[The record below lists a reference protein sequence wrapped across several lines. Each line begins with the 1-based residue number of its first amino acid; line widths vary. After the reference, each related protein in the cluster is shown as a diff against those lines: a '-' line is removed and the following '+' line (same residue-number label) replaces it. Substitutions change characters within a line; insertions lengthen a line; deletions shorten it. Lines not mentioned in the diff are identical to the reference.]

1 MAPRYDLILRGGLLV
16 DGSGVPGR
24 RADLA
29 VQGERIAAIGGLDD
43 ATGRREIDV
52 SGLAVAPGFIDTH
65 THDDAEV
72 LLRPAMQAKVSQGV
86 TSVIVGNCGI
96 SAAPA
101 SRAAELMGS
110 ASASRPGGFER
121 FADYL
126 DALRDQPSAVNVGAL
141 VGHSSL
147 RARVMEDLAR
157 PASDTEIGA
166 MQSLLAEALAAGAL
180 GASTGTFYPPAR
192 AATTDEIIRV
202 CEPLRAARC
211 IYATH
216 MRDEADGVLASIEE
230 TGAIGRAL
238 GIPVVISHHKCAGV
252 RNHGRSRET
261 LAAIDAM
268 ASTQAVSMDVYPY
281 DASSTMLRADR
292 VLLSQRTLIT
302 HCARYPEVV
311 GRDARELASERVCTI
326 EALCAELHP
335 AGAIYFML
343 SEDDVR
349 RILDHDLTMIGSDGV
364 NDQPRPH
371 PRLWGTFPRVLGRYA
386 RDLGLMPLGRAIH
399 KMTGLPAR
407 RFGLHQRGMLRAGWF
422 ADLAVFDPATVIDN
436 ATYEHP
442 TRPAS
447 GIAHVFTNG
456 APVWEDGA
464 ATGRRPGHLLVPAR
478 GHGAS
483 A

>member
-1 MAPRYDLILRGGLLV
+1 MAAHYDFILRGGLLL
-16 DGSGVPGR
+16 DGSGAPGR
-24 RADLA
+24 QADLA
-29 VQGERIAAIGGLDD
+29 VQGERIAAIGGLDG
-43 ATGRREIDV
+43 ATGRREIDI

-72 LLRPAMQAKVSQGV
+72 LVRPAMQAKVSQGV

-110 ASASRPGGFER
+110 VSAGHPGDFEH

-126 DALRDQPSAVNVGAL
+126 NALKDRPCAVNVGAL

-157 PASDTEIGA
+157 PANDNEIGA
-166 MQSLLAEALAAGAL
+166 MQAILAEALAAGAL

-192 AATTDEIIRV
+192 AATSEEIIRV
-202 CEPLRAARC
+202 CEPLRAARG
-211 IYATH
+211 IYTTH
-216 MRDEADGVLASIEE
+216 MRDEADGVLTSIEE

-261 LAAIDAM
+261 LAAVDA
-268 ASTQAVSMDVYPY
+268 AARTQAICMDVYPY

-292 VLLSQRTLIT
+292 VVLSHRTLIT
-302 HCARYPEVV
+302 HCARFPEVV
-311 GRDARELASERVCTI
+311 GRDARELASERGCTI

-335 AGAIYFML
+335 AGATYFML

-349 RILDHDLTMIGSDGV
+349 RILNHDLTMIGSDGV
-364 NDQPRPH
+364 NDQPHPH
-371 PRLWGTFPRVLGRYA
+371 PRLWGTFPRVLGHYA
-386 RDLGLMPLGRAIH
+386 RDLGLMPLERAVH

-422 ADLAVFDPATVIDN
+422 ADLTVFDPANVIDN
-436 ATYEHP
+436 ATYDHP

-447 GIAHVFTNG
+447 GIVHVFTNG
-456 APVWEDGA
+456 TPVWDEGA
-464 ATGRRPGHLLVPAR
+464 ATGHRPGRLLTPAHR
-478 GHGAS
+478 DGAK